1 MTFLRQLRSAA
12 IGADIARRTS
22 GLVETPF
29 SDVDF
34 APHVCPRCHG
44 GGTWRSAPAVTCHYC
59 GGTGITRGFDPDDT
73 SYPVLLRGPCGA
85 GTQSLLAVALADGR
99 VAFVHVR
106 QEGDRLQTLYIRPR
120 ADVPAAVGCVGTP
133 RWRSRAR
140 RPSAV
145 SPEEVSLRHLHAVVA
160 SGAPL
165 RPRRGAPESRAGCG
179 AAAAG
184 TPRGAASRSPRAPQD
199 AGKAQCSAA
208 PLPAGWVTAHQ
219 SGLLL
224 RLPLDRARVALGRG
238 SVAQASG
245 AAARPWA
252 RRAAAPTRG
261 RGRMA

>member
-12 IGADIARRTS
+12 IGADIARRTG

-34 APHVCPRCHG
+34 APRVCPRCRG
-44 GGTWRSAPAVTCHYC
+44 GETWRGAPAVTCHYC

-106 QEGDRLQTLYIRPR
+106 QEGDRHQTLYVRPR
-120 ADVPAAVGCVGTP
+120 ADVPDMVGCEGTL

-160 SGAPL
+160 SGGAPPL
-165 RPRRGAPESRAGCG
+165 PRGGTPESRPDRESLM
-179 AAAAG
+179 AG
-184 TPRGAASRSPRAPQD
+184 TPRGAASKSPRAPQD
-199 AGKAQCSAA
+199 ARMAQCSAA
-208 PLPAGWVTAHQ
+208 PLPAGWVTPHK

-224 RLPLDRARVALGRG
+224 RLPLDRAGAARG